1 MVEALNKL
9 PCTFLDI
16 IKLFYITFTDY
27 VLKKLKIYESM
38 NRLYCN
44 NYIKLF
50 IATGYFNT
58 AENCK

>member
-27 VLKKLKIYESM
+27 ILKKLKIYESM
-38 NRLYCN
+38 NKLYCN
-44 NYIKLF
+44 N
-50 IATGYFNT
+50 
-58 AENCK
+58 